1 MQGVA
6 KHACSMNDGRL
17 VVMVVLV
24 SAGKNSKQ
32 KIMPANR
39 CKDYSG
45 HVLLLYCYY
54 TIVVLLVSH
63 RVEA

>member
-17 VVMVVLV
+17 VVLV
-24 SAGKNSKQ
+24 SAGKNIKQ
-32 KIMPANR
+32 KRMPANR